1 LYLLFLCDDLLVLI
15 SESIEFQLIV
25 LADII
30 PCEDKLLLVLG
41 FDLNELGFN
50 LLLEDFVE
58 LFNFYVLDSLVLL
71 L

>member
-25 LADII
+25 LTDII